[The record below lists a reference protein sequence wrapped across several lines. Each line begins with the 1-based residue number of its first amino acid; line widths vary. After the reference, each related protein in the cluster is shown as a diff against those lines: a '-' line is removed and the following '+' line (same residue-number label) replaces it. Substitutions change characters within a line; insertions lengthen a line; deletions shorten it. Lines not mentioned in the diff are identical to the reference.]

1 MEMYTHCQ
9 YLIDMIFLGLF
20 KIFSQL
26 SVKVSITLTTL
37 ALPYYPRPHP
47 QAEQQTILHY

>member
-1 MEMYTHCQ
+1 MGTHCQ

-26 SVKVSITLTTL
+26 SIKANMTLTTL
-37 ALPYYPRPHP
+37 VFPY
-47 QAEQQTILHY
+47 